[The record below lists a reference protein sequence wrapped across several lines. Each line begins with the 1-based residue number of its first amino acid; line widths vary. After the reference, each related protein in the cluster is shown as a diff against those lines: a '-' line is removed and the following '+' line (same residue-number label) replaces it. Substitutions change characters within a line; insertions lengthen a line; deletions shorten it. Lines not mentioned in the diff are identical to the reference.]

1 MKKTIFILVIVLV
14 FVSIVIGYNY
24 WGKDSVL
31 ISNSKK
37 DALMKQPPLSVNTLV
52 IDTVKSAQIQQYP
65 ALIIARE
72 TSTITSEV
80 GGIVRTINFRD
91 GQKVS
96 KGQLLAT
103 IDQREVNA
111 EIDKRMKMTNFLKNK
126 LDRQRLLFQKNGV
139 SSEIIE
145 QLETELEQLEAEIE
159 LFKIRKSK
167 MNIVAPFSGTVSTKL
182 LSAGSFVSTGTPITT
197 IYSTNDLLAEF
208 KISEKQ
214 SNSVK
219 IGNTV
224 DIFVSTMNQPIKAT
238 IESIQP
244 SIDEITKSITI
255 RAKFSSN
262 EQVFVGSTT
271 VVQLEPKTSSVVKVP
286 TIALVGSSKQTN
298 LYIVKNGKAELVT
311 VSTGLR
317 TSYDIEIIS
326 GLTIG
331 DTVITTGL
339 PYLKPKMPV
348 SIKLIE
354 RTI

>member
-1 MKKTIFILVIVLV
+1 MKKTILIPITVIIGICV
-14 FVSIVIGYNY
+14 VIGYNY
-24 WGKDSVL
+24 LSKDSVL
-31 ISNSKK
+31 IGSTKK
-37 DALMKQPPLSVNTLV
+37 DSPMKQPPLSVNTLV
-52 IDTVKSAQIQQYP
+52 VDTIKSAKVQQYP

-72 TSTITSEV
+72 TATITSEV
-80 GGIVRTINFRD
+80 AGILRTVNFRD
-91 GQKVS
+91 GQKVN

-111 EIDKRMKMTNFLKNK
+111 EIEKRTKMSDFLKSK
-126 LDRQRLLFQKNGV
+126 LERQRLLFHKNGV

-182 LSAGSFVSTGTPITT
+182 VSSGSFVSTGTPITT
-197 IYSTNDLLAEF
+197 VFSTNDLLAEF

-224 DIFVSTMNQPIKAT
+224 DIIVSNVNQPIKAT
-238 IESIQP
+238 IESVQP

-255 RAKFSSN
+255 RAKFVTK

-271 VVQLEPKTSSVVKVP
+271 VVQMEQQAISLVKVP
-286 TIALVGSSKQTN
+286 TIALVGSSKETN
-298 LYIVKNGKAELVT
+298 LYVVKNGKAKLVS

-317 TSYDIEIIS
+317 TAYDIEILS

-339 PYLKPKMPV
+339 PYLKPNMPV
-348 SIKLIE
+348 IIKLIE
-354 RTI
+354 RMI